1 MISRSPIVLVCI
13 AALLW
18 AATVLAS
25 DPICVV
31 LPWLLP
37 PPAAVASQPNALDR
51 AERLPHQPVRVPLP
65 SRAPPIA

>member
-1 MISRSPIVLVCI
+1 MTSRTPIVLVCI

-18 AATVLAS
+18 VTAVVES

-31 LPWLLP
+31 LAWLSP
-37 PPAAVASQPNALDR
+37 PSAAVAPRPLGHEGT
-51 AERLPHQPVRVPLP
+51 ERLPNHPVRVPLP